1 MTVVC
6 WHRNGPHWPA
16 VCQALVVGG
25 EDRRGFHPPDVDAL
39 RWQTDKQSQVIT
51 QVQLRKVLQGREV
64 QMFREWERKGL
75 MTFFGPGMAPWERH
89 WRWDMSDDR
98 REPGEERRCLY
109 SRQWVASAGP
119 SISKWEGPLPVYW
132 RTWFAHFQFNT
143 HFGGRVMSH
152 LQQVRYTDGV
162 CSYLEGRAVLLS
174 PFFVS
179 LCCLL
184 QPSLLCKY
192 CLPWLPL
199 SKIKILPTPRVF
211 VAHEFL
217 LSSVV
222 KWPWLQSSY
231 NSHCCLEIRVP

>member
-1 MTVVC
+1 MGEEGAHDIF
-6 WHRNGPHWPA
+6 WPRNGS
-16 VCQALVVGG
+16 LG
-25 EDRRGFHPPDVDAL
+25 ETLAL
-39 RWQTDKQSQVIT
+39 RYVGWQEGTRWGEETLVFQAVSGKCWSKH
-51 QVQLRKVLQGREV
+51 LK
-64 QMFREWERKGL
+64 WER
-75 MTFFGPGMAPWERH
+75 
-89 WRWDMSDDR
+89 
-98 REPGEERRCLY
+98 
-109 SRQWVASAGP
+109 
-119 SISKWEGPLPVYW
+119 PLPVYW

-152 LQQVRYTDGV
+152 LPQVRYTDGV
-162 CSYLEGRAVLLS
+162 CSYLEGRPVLLS

-184 QPSLLCKY
+184 QPSSLCKY

-199 SKIKILPTPRVF
+199 SKIKILPTPLVF

-222 KWPWLQSSY
+222 KCPWPQSSY